1 MQTRLSQLY
10 FISIERDSKVIGS
23 KSNNVLDRDE
33 LDEKPP
39 RGLILHRTV
48 FDTWVSLSK

>member
-1 MQTRLSQLY
+1 MHTRLSQLY
-10 FISIERDSKVIGS
+10 CIPIKRDSKVIGS

-33 LDEKPP
+33 LDEMPP